1 MAGNNTNNTGG
12 NAHHHKR
19 FSSSLSESLRKGIS
33 SMDIPIDALRDF
45 TASRLPTYRKTD
57 LLLSSASASASAAA
71 STAAAAHG
79 SPQTLFFDTNL
90 EDSDDE
96 RLSPIAI
103 SPPEHGQG
111 QHNRN
116 KSAGAQLTTT
126 APPAA
131 YVQAQARA
139 QDGHNY
145 APRMIRQSTFP
156 STQTQSEVLMLP
168 CPPAINDANPNPNSH
183 SNSTA
188 TPKQANPRTNRAGK
202 NNAYPPLSMI
212 TQNRSHFFEPVE
224 VDLASS
230 TTSWVTQQQKMTALQ
245 VDGNRSAE
253 QVLAGHEHEQPR
265 ESQPQEHRLSLS
277 RSQTEPVSGR
287 PLIKPIRGFKL
298 SSQRKSTEMAS
309 RRTSYNDQDNT
320 LRALEGHDNT
330 YHAPAQSELQDEHN
344 SDESDLFL
352 RAAREEE
359 LQAKSIMKNNGDGP
373 ARSNSVRTRAP
384 STSGSSF
391 QQYSESR
398 FGQRASLPPSSTST
412 SYHPSLSRRR
422 GSDHD
427 GSMSG
432 TRLMDE
438 QESIAQALTY
448 RPGGRDRP
456 AALEDLNRSR
466 YNVVNSRSN
475 PTTPRGSGG
484 REISPEHPSFI
495 NGRRPSIPESS
506 QPQRSSYRQS
516 NLSYTTPRTYN
527 SSPLVS
533 RTTDMHEAPETPRA
547 AEGTESTVS
556 TTAPSTVWDEL
567 EDLKS
572 RIHRLELTGKLPPTS
587 GAAMS
592 RASHDRPPTATTT
605 VTTMSSSPKQRG
617 RNNSISPVEPSTEP
631 TPPETHPLLHSALA
645 KSKPLLSLEIYRAL
659 EATAADALAIS
670 SMMGSSGQPGPISS
684 SQSTAGRTSSVSDRQ
699 VRRKA
704 DSMCRSL
711 TELCLALSE
720 GKNEVAQPAIAQPA
734 PRPGSRDTELH
745 PSIESNN
752 TQHQLVTTDL
762 ARVKSSPR
770 ALSRLEARRSSLL
783 ATSTL
788 PSPRYTPS
796 EVATP
801 TQSTMAGRRSSLLLR
816 SRRGGTEE
824 PEEDDDT
831 RFRAPSR
838 ATTEIGRLRNSPRE
852 YTSQQPL
859 PERTSSIQPVQ
870 SSLPVRRHYQSTSL
884 TNNIAA
890 PTPPVSSLGGR
901 RFLDRSTPERD
912 TNSLVG
918 RLAEDRGQRK
928 SSIGM
933 GSLQIGRTGSL
944 TRRSVQPNDLDAGQ
958 QRRYQ

>member
-1 MAGNNTNNTGG
+1 
-12 NAHHHKR
+12 
-19 FSSSLSESLRKGIS
+19 
-33 SMDIPIDALRDF
+33 
-45 TASRLPTYRKTD
+45 
-57 LLLSSASASASAAA
+57 
-71 STAAAAHG
+71 
-79 SPQTLFFDTNL
+79 
-90 EDSDDE
+90 
-96 RLSPIAI
+96 
-103 SPPEHGQG
+103 
-111 QHNRN
+111 
-116 KSAGAQLTTT
+116 
-126 APPAA
+126 
-131 YVQAQARA
+131 
-139 QDGHNY
+139 
-145 APRMIRQSTFP
+145 
-156 STQTQSEVLMLP
+156 
-168 CPPAINDANPNPNSH
+168 
-183 SNSTA
+183 
-188 TPKQANPRTNRAGK
+188 
-202 NNAYPPLSMI
+202 
-212 TQNRSHFFEPVE
+212 
-224 VDLASS
+224 
-230 TTSWVTQQQKMTALQ
+230 MTALQ
-245 VDGNRSAE
+245 VEGNSAE
-253 QVLAGHEHEQPR
+253 QVLAGSGHEQVQPGQQPR

-277 RSQTEPVSGR
+277 RSQTEPASGR

-309 RRTSYNDQDNT
+309 RRTSYNDHDNT
-320 LRALEGHDNT
+320 LRALEGHDST
-330 YHAPAQSELQDEHN
+330 YHAPAQPEQQDEHN

-359 LQAKSIMKNNGDGP
+359 LQAKSIMNNNSDGP
-373 ARSNSVRTRAP
+373 TRSNS
-384 STSGSSF
+384 
-391 QQYSESR
+391 SR
-398 FGQRASLPPSSTST
+398 FGQRASLPPSSSSS

-427 GSMSG
+427 SSVNG

-438 QESIAQALTY
+438 QEGIAQALTY

-484 REISPEHPSFI
+484 REISPEQPSYN
-495 NGRRPSIPESS
+495 NGRRPSIPEANL
-506 QPQRSSYRQS
+506 PQRSSYRQS

-533 RTTDMHEAPETPRA
+533 RTTDMHEVPETPRA

-617 RNNSISPVEPSTEP
+617 RGNSISPVEPTTEP

-645 KSKPLLSLEIYRAL
+645 KSKSLLSPEIYRAL
-659 EATAADALAIS
+659 EATTADALAIS
-670 SMMGSSGQPGPISS
+670 SMMGTSGQPGPISS
-684 SQSTAGRTSSVSDRQ
+684 SQSTIGGAPSVSDRQ

-720 GKNEVAQPAIAQPA
+720 GKNEVAPPAITQTA

-745 PSIESNN
+745 PSIETNN
-752 TQHQLVTTDL
+752 TQRQLVTTDL

-783 ATSTL
+783 ATSAL

-796 EVATP
+796 EVGTP
-801 TQSTMAGRRSSLLLR
+801 TQSTMAGRRTSLLLR
-816 SRRGGTEE
+816 SRRGATEE

-859 PERTSSIQPVQ
+859 PERTSSIQTVQ

-884 TNNIAA
+884 TNTVPA

-928 SSIGM
+928 SSIGL

-944 TRRSVQPNDLDAGQ
+944 NRRSMQPNANDLDAGQ
-958 QRRYQ
+958 QRHYQ